1 MATYQP
7 AKTGYYAYIKQ
18 LREQYPDASL
28 PMLQQLAS
36 MGDYAMQQ
44 GVSLDMYETPDQML
58 EDLQAK
64 RRNAAQAA
72 QQQPAPRRAAV
83 PMPRQYAQQSGGSEV
98 MFNPAQQFAI
108 GRGMA
113 GDVMGA
119 IGNELD
125 SRVAQGREA
134 RRMQHESDL
143 SMQQMQM
150 QYQMLLARLQHERE
164 MAERDMMMKREAA
177 DRQRGVLYSS
187 DWYKP
192 AKR

>member
-1 MATYQP
+1 MAAYQP

-64 RRNAAQAA
+64 RRNAAQ
-72 QQQPAPRRAAV
+72 QQPPAPRRAAV

-108 GRGMA
+108 HRGMT

-119 IGNELD
+119 ISNELD
-125 SRVAQGREA
+125 SRVAQQREA
-134 RRMQHESDL
+134 RRMQHQSGMAGME
-143 SMQQMQM
+143 
-150 QYQMLLARLQHERE
+150 YQMLLARLRHERE
-164 MAERDMMMKREAA
+164 LAEKEMRFKREMA
-177 DRQRGVLYSS
+177 DRQRGVISS
-187 DWYKP
+187 SEW
-192 AKR
+192 